1 MEIVDYIVAEDKD
14 LVKMSLVG
22 DQMAFEY
29 LFNRY
34 SDAIR
39 RLFLQRYT
47 SVEDTE
53 DLLQET
59 FIKVYINLHRYSA
72 DYTFGQWVYTIARN
86 THIDFE
92 RRRQEDL
99 SIADKFS
106 AAGATVCVIDVLDN
120 DYFVGDIS
128 NPSILEEYVNKVIH
142 DYGKVDYLIKEI
154 KLFDD
159 KIEITLNNPLRSP
172 DNQGFSFYKKLAE
185 NTESENLYL
194 RLTLK
199 LFI

>member
-86 THIDFE
+86 TFVDFSRTRKSNALVATLFGKQAQTE
-92 RRRQEDL
+92 FKPGKLVLASYRMSINQYQDL
-99 SIADKFS
+99 WFQ
-106 AAGATVCVIDVLDN
+106 
-120 DYFVGDIS
+120 DI
-128 NPSILEEYVNKVIH
+128 IIT
-142 DYGKVDYLIKEI
+142 EI
-154 KLFDD
+154 F
-159 KIEITLNNPLRSP
+159 PL
-172 DNQGFSFYKKLAE
+172 K
-185 NTESENLYL
+185 
-194 RLTLK
+194 
-199 LFI
+199 

>member
-86 THIDFE
+86 TLIDHL
-92 RRRQEDL
+92 RRRADDVSIDEKFIAPMATTPSPEESVIINQRTAHFEASLNEIPEDYRQIIEMRFL
-99 SIADKFS
+99 DEYSYEEIAEKLNKPINTVKTQIRRAKAAVCKMILDK
-106 AAGATVCVIDVLDN
+106 
-120 DYFVGDIS
+120 
-128 NPSILEEYVNKVIH
+128 E
-142 DYGKVDYLIKEI
+142 
-154 KLFDD
+154 
-159 KIEITLNNPLRSP
+159 
-172 DNQGFSFYKKLAE
+172 
-185 NTESENLYL
+185 
-194 RLTLK
+194 
-199 LFI
+199 